1 MTISRSRAGLLLAGL
16 ALAACSGT
24 GTGRLDAEALG
35 KRFCAAVM
43 AGDEA
48 AAVALMTPELQ
59 AKIAQVKVFD
69 AGWRQRNPTEKPP
82 LGDGL
87 RLTAWQDAP
96 QSCTPEVAADGSVLL
111 TYVPAGVPTER
122 WQDRLVLTTGR
133 PPRIA
138 DIGYDRD
145 NSGGFDVWLD
155 AALAS
160 PG

>member
-1 MTISRSRAGLLLAGL
+1 MTISRSRAGLLLAL
-16 ALAACSGT
+16 ALAGCSGAAPKAS
-24 GTGRLDAEALG
+24 DAEDVG
-35 KRFCAAVM
+35 RRFCAAVL
-43 AGDEA
+43 AGNEA
-48 AAVALMTPELQ
+48 AAVALMSPELQ
-59 AKIAQVKVFD
+59 AKVAQVKAFD

-122 WQDRLVLTTGR
+122 WQDRLVLSNGN

-145 NSGGFDVWLD
+145 MGRFDRWLD

>member
-1 MTISRSRAGLLLAGL
+1 MTISRCKAGLLVAGL
-16 ALAACSGT
+16 ALAGCSGPAQPT
-24 GTGRLDAEALG
+24 QDAGVLG

-43 AGDEA
+43 AGDET
-48 AAVALMTPELQ
+48 AAVALMTPALQ
-59 AKIAQVKVFD
+59 AKVAELRAFD

-96 QSCTPEVAADGSVLL
+96 ESCTPEVAADGSVLL
-111 TYVPAGVPTER
+111 TYVPAGDPTER
-122 WQDRLVLTTGR
+122 WQDRLVLTADN

-145 NSGGFDVWLD
+145 MGGFDRWLD

>member
-1 MTISRSRAGLLLAGL
+1 MAAL
-16 ALAACSGT
+16 ALAACSGAE
-24 GTGRLDAEALG
+24 TGRPEAEALG

-43 AGDEA
+43 AGDEG
-48 AAVALMTPELQ
+48 AAVALMTPALQ
-59 AKIAQVKVFD
+59 AKVAKLRAFD

-122 WQDRLVLTTGR
+122 WQDRLVLTDGR

-145 NSGGFDVWLD
+145 MGGFDVWLD